1 MHDSIVANTSKL
13 RSSNHNWFYDSHY
26 RFLNN
31 ARWYKLLPVK
41 QKTASSNLALP
52 AMTTKQLGNI
62 GEAKTLAKLVSMNVP
77 VSVIMRKQT

>member
-1 MHDSIVANTSKL
+1 MVFKWEGSLSGISYCL
-13 RSSNHNWFYDSHY
+13 SF
-26 RFLNN
+26 
-31 ARWYKLLPVK
+31 K